1 MRDGRL
7 IAGREPATDGAR
19 CLYRRPDGTHYLLG
33 ASGGAEL
40 GRRLDLVDAYV
51 LSLGTSRQRLAYRI
65 RRLSARLKLTHHP

>member
-40 GRRLDLVDAYV
+40 APAD
-51 LSLGTSRQRLAYRI
+51 
-65 RRLSARLKLTHHP
+65 SAWPTEFAGCPPG